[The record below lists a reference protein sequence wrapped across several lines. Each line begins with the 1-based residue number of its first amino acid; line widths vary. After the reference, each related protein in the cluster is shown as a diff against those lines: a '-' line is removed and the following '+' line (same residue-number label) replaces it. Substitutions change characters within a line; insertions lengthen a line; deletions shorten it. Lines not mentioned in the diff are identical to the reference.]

1 MHIEG
6 TIMATTTIKAVFHSN
21 IQDVWNVVTSLK
33 NYQWR
38 SDLSFSLQQ
47 IIIFAIRNLQGN

>member
-6 TIMATTTIKAVFHSN
+6 TIMATTTIKVVFHSN

-47 IIIFAIRNLQGN
+47 IIIFSIRNLQGN

>member
-47 IIIFAIRNLQGN
+47 IIIFAIRNL